1 MYEAFSGGR
10 QAIDAITEAYV
21 LVHYG
26 QVPDTRAEMQQIVN
40 HWRQLQPLVILQ
52 ETQEE
57 QNQ

>member
-1 MYEAFSGGR
+1 LYEAFSGGR